1 MKILIAIPLLL
12 IAYGLLVTASW
23 IGEMLDRKFERR
35 SKP

>member
-12 IAYGLLVTASW
+12 IAYGLLVAASW

-35 SKP
+35 N